1 MEEIQ
6 TRFDNDVVMWLF
18 SQFQDGFTNKK
29 DNTILDG
36 FDITLESFW
45 RESSYFE
52 NIFSHC
58 DSDLFIDDDGM
69 FSFQTTKEERDNII
83 LGNDKDILIQ
93 RNY

>member
-1 MEEIQ
+1 MSTKTISRTEI
-6 TRFDNDVVMWLF
+6 FLVFGDNLF
-18 SQFQDGFTNKK
+18 P
-29 DNTILDG
+29 I
-36 FDITLESFW
+36 
-45 RESSYFE
+45 SYFE
-52 NIFSHC
+52 KIFSHC